1 MTKSKIT
8 LLIISSIVFGLV
20 IYFFYPED
28 KLPADTQ
35 IDKLV
40 VYKSKRQLLAYSNGQ
55 LVKTYKISLGTQ
67 PIGAKEFEGD
77 KKTPEGLYFINDKNP
92 NSIFHKNLGISYPDK
107 KDIINAKRLG
117 KKAGGDIKI
126 HGLSDNRNY
135 IKKFHRWRDWTA
147 GCIAVTNE
155 EIDEL
160 YAAVKIGSPIE
171 IYP

>member
-1 MTKSKIT
+1 MKAT
-8 LLIISSIVFGLV
+8 
-20 IYFFYPED
+20 
-28 KLPADTQ
+28 
-35 IDKLV
+35 
-40 VYKSKRQLLAYSNGQ
+40 
-55 LVKTYKISLGTQ
+55 
-67 PIGAKEFEGD
+67 

-135 IKKFHRWRDWTA
+135 IKTFHRWRDWTA